1 MKISNNNGVPE
12 IFHSLQG
19 EGKSIGRPS
28 IFIRTSLCNL
38 HCIWCDTDYTWNW
51 KSTDFKHKNDRKEG
65 YSKFSK
71 EDQII
76 ELDTSEIVSIVLGFD
91 CSSIVLTG
99 GEPLIQQFGLVK
111 VMKVLR
117 EKPMDYH
124 FEVETNGTI
133 MPTREVDALIDQYNV
148 SPKLKNSGIPESL
161 RIKPEPL
168 GFFSK
173 SHKANFKFVVSDK
186 GDIEEILTL
195 MAIYGIDPN
204 RIYLMSEGTSMDEL
218 SEKNNWLVDICKKY
232 NFHFTHRLHIFIWGS
247 KRGI

>member
-1 MKISNNNGVPE
+1 MKISKNNGIPE

-51 KSTDFKHKNDRKEG
+51 KNTNFKHKSDSKEG

-71 EDQII
+71 ENQII
-76 ELDTSEIVSIVLGFD
+76 ELDTSEIVSIVLGFN
-91 CSSIVLTG
+91 CNSIVLTG

-111 VMKVLR
+111 VMQVLR
-117 EKPMDYH
+117 EKSMDYH

-133 MPTREVDALIDQYNV
+133 MPTREADALIDQYNV
-148 SPKLKNSGIPESL
+148 SPKLKNSCITESL

-173 SHKANFKFVVSDK
+173 SPKANFKFVVSDK
-186 GDIEEILTL
+186 GDIEEILAL
-195 MAIYGIDPN
+195 MTTHGIDPN
-204 RIYLMSEGTSMDEL
+204 SIYLMSEGTSMDEL
-218 SEKNNWLVDICKKY
+218 SEKNNWLVEICKTY
-232 NFHFTHRLHIFIWGS
+232 NFHFTNRLHVFIWGS